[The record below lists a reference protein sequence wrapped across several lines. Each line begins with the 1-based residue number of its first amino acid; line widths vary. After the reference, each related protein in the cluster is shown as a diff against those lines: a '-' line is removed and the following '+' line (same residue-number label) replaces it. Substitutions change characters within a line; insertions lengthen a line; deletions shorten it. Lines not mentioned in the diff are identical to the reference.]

1 MVTMAIETVNLTKI
15 FPGGIQALDSL
26 NLNIKAGESIGY
38 LGPNGAGKTTTIQII
53 LNLLRPSS
61 GDVFIFS
68 ERMKGQERKILSRI
82 GALVELPGFYD
93 NLTPNQLLRHIC
105 RLYRMEQEVMNQS
118 IKEILNLVQLT
129 EVRDRSIGTFST
141 GMCRRLGIAQVLVHD
156 PELIIF
162 DEPTNGLD
170 PKGIREIRDLIKT
183 LNKNGKTVFMS
194 SHNLPEV
201 TEISDR
207 VIFLKNGKII
217 EDRRMEE
224 LKSHLS
230 SNIIELKFIRAL
242 TKSEKKKLSSISNI
256 LNIVYDHS
264 IFIEYQGNLDTT
276 HLILQDLLKNNF
288 PIYSFTPRQMTLEEL
303 YLQLFG
309 KEVT

>member
-1 MVTMAIETVNLTKI
+1 MVKMAIETVNLSKI
-15 FPGGIQALDSL
+15 FQGGVKALDSL
-26 NLNIKAGESIGY
+26 NLNIKAGESVGY

-68 ERMKGQERKILSRI
+68 ELMKGQERKILRRI

-105 RLYRMEQEVMNQS
+105 RLYRMEQGVMNQS

-156 PELIIF
+156 PELVIF

-183 LNKNGKTVFMS
+183 LSKNGKTVFMS
-194 SHNLPEV
+194 SHNLPEI

-217 EDRRMEE
+217 ADRRMEE
-224 LKSHLS
+224 LKRRLS

-242 TKSEKKKLSSISNI
+242 TEREKKKLSSITNI
-256 LNIVYDHS
+256 LNILYDPS
-264 IFIEYQGNLDTT
+264 IFIEYQGNLDTI
-276 HLILQDLLKNNF
+276 HQILQDLLKNNF
-288 PIYSFTPRQMTLEEL
+288 PVYSFTPRLMTLEEL

>member
-1 MVTMAIETVNLTKI
+1 MVITAIETFNLIKI
-15 FPGGIQALDSL
+15 FPGGVQALNSL
-26 NLNIKAGESIGY
+26 DLNIRVGESVGY
-38 LGPNGAGKTTTIQII
+38 LGPNGAGKTTTIQIL

-68 ERMKGQERKILSRI
+68 EQLKGQERKIMRRI

-105 RLYRMEQEVMNQS
+105 RLYRMEQGVINQS
-118 IKEILNLVQLT
+118 IKEIMDMVQLT
-129 EVRDRSIGTFST
+129 EVRHRSIGTFST

-156 PELIIF
+156 PELVIF

-183 LNKNGKTVFMS
+183 LKKDGKTVFMS

-201 TEISDR
+201 AEISDR
-207 VIFLKNGKII
+207 VIFLKNGEVI
-217 EDRRMEE
+217 EDRQMEE
-224 LKSHLS
+224 LKSRLS
-230 SNIIELKFIRAL
+230 SNIIELKLIRSL
-242 TKSEKKKLSSISNI
+242 TKREKKSLRSIANI
-256 LNIVYDHS
+256 LNIVYDS
-264 IFIEYQGNLDTT
+264 NIFIEYQGGLDTI
-276 HLILQDLLKNNF
+276 HQILQDLLKFNF
-288 PIYSFTPRQMTLEEL
+288 PLYSFTPRLMTLEEL